1 MGVKQTIA
9 SFCPVWAISWWKRRP
24 HKEDILLKHPIR
36 YFGEGVLLG
45 RSLYQAYRGCI
56 KLRID
61 TFCLLLAWATLSNLS
76 TRDLSMMLSSNE
88 IWYNGGCGV
97 GCVSQADVRN
107 EGRLGDGRKQGP
119 RRDAGFPLP
128 AARPLSH
135 KFRFRGAGIYI
146 LQQMCQRGR
155 LCPAMTT
162 NCPPRGITIY
172 LDVGLHSRF
181 PLIFSILNR
190 LGREWCWNVG
200 TQKPH
205 AAYIAR
211 TGSIKDSAKLWR

>member
-76 TRDLSMMLSSNE
+76 ARDLGMMLSSNE

-107 EGRLGDGRKQGP
+107 EGRLGTVVNKAPDV
-119 RRDAGFPLP
+119 
-128 AARPLSH
+128 
-135 KFRFRGAGIYI
+135 
-146 LQQMCQRGR
+146 
-155 LCPAMTT
+155 T
-162 NCPPRGITIY
+162 
-172 LDVGLHSRF
+172 LDFHCL
-181 PLIFSILNR
+181 R
-190 LGREWCWNVG
+190 LGRFHTNLDLGPEFIFCSKCVSV
-200 TQKPH
+200 
-205 AAYIAR
+205 AAYVQPWPP
-211 TGSIKDSAKLWR
+211 TVHQGGLPST